1 MSESKEQ
8 QKRIETGPMMVALL
22 DEMAERL
29 LSIQEKI
36 KKQTPE
42 GIIEPIAPF
51 TATGER
57 TVIRPL
63 FKDKF
68 WFSITLVKETAVE
81 LHVIVNT
88 GKSGTTAYTMGVD
101 ENVYDQDFSMALIRD
116 VMVWTDGADCTVKI
130 RGSR

>member
-1 MSESKEQ
+1 MPEKVSK
-8 QKRIETGPMMVALL
+8 RVDPTFVLL
-22 DEMAERL
+22 DEIASRLGDITERMD
-29 LSIQEKI
+29 
-36 KKQTPE
+36 KQVPK
-42 GIIEPIAPF
+42 GIVEPIAPF
-51 TATGER
+51 TATGNR
-57 TVIRPL
+57 TVVTPP

-101 ENVYDQDFSMALIRD
+101 EKVYDQDFSMPLIRD
-116 VMVWTDGADCTVKI
+116 VMVWTDGANCVVKI